1 MSNPG
6 ENVWKVTN
14 PRLRVVKRNPL
25 RAGPEEP
32 IVIRSQNR
40 DPNGPQQA
48 TKLGNTYVTYHYRIL
63 VRTMLS

>member
-40 DPNGPQQA
+40 DPNGSQEA
-48 TKLGNTYVTYHYRIL
+48 TKLGNMYLCNVPPSHT
-63 VRTMLS
+63 TMLS